1 MAPLVSVMVVIKGE
15 GRHFQETLD
24 SLLGQTLTDFELIIV
39 NGGVDNAT
47 QRMIA
52 TYSSADKRIKVF
64 DQQEPGLAAAR
75 NQAMALAGG
84 KYCAVA
90 DADDLSL
97 STRLEKQVNFLD
109 AHPKIALCGSWIMT
123 IGDQHGQVRKLPV
136 DDATIRSQMIF
147 LCPYAHSTV
156 MWRREEINRTGQKY
170 LLESSE
176 DFDLWARLLPHIRFA
191 NLPEI
196 LVHYRIHAGQRS
208 NYVEESDQNWKFQIA
223 IRSSLIE
230 HIGFLPT
237 TNEAIL
243 HQKISAGHEIEV
255 SMNEAE
261 SWLLKL
267 RDANMYSQF
276 LPTDTFNRVL
286 ADRWWDF
293 SQKANPILMQSWRF
307 VNSPLNYGMYP
318 GLTGK
323 IRMLLR
329 FGKLNL
335 VSLRRRIF
343 V

>member
-15 GRHFQETLD
+15 GQHFKETLD
-24 SLLGQTLTDFELIIV
+24 SVLGQTLTDFELIIV

-47 QRMIA
+47 QRLIA
-52 TYSSADKRIKVF
+52 TYSSVDERIKVF

-90 DADDLSL
+90 DADDVSL
-97 STRLEKQVNFLD
+97 PTRLEKQVNFLD
-109 AHPKIALCGSWIMT
+109 AHPEIELCGSWIMT
-123 IGDQHGQVRKLPV
+123 IGDLQGQVRKLPV

-191 NLPEI
+191 NLPEV

-208 NYVEESDQNWKFQIA
+208 HYVEESDQNWKFQTA

-237 TNEAIL
+237 TEEAIL
-243 HQKISAGHEIEV
+243 HQKITSGHESEV
-255 SMNEAE
+255 RMNEAE

-267 RDANMYSQF
+267 RDANLLSQF
-276 LPTDTFNRVL
+276 LPTDTFNLVL
-286 ADRWWDF
+286 ASRWWDF
-293 SQKANPILMQSWRF
+293 NLNANPSLMQSWRF
-307 VNSPLNYGMYP
+307 VNSPLNNGMYP

-335 VSLRRRIF
+335 VSLRRRLF
-343 V
+343 A